1 MLHMLTLALVLDLH
15 NFAGVP
21 PAIVHDAERE
31 VTRVY
36 QEIGVQV
43 EWDHAP
49 ARGSGHTALQIILV
63 AHESGVLRR
72 TRDQIMGA
80 ATWTPT
86 GTPVVYVFYRR
97 VEAEA
102 ARYSVSVAFVLAC
115 ALAHELGHVLMPERG
130 RSRDGLMR
138 VLERRRLPA
147 RRRASSGFCPLW
159 RSFADGSTNRE
170 VRLWAMVDGLA
181 RLKPR
186 PTITGGNF
194 RTCLSSAGD

>member
-15 NFAGVP
+15 NFAGAP
-21 PAIVHDAERE
+21 AAIVHDAERE

-36 QEIGVQV
+36 QEIGVRV
-43 EWDHAP
+43 EWDHTA
-49 ARGSGHTALQIILV
+49 ARGSGHNALQIILV

-97 VEAEA
+97 VAAEA

-130 RSRDGLMR
+130 HSRDGLMR
-138 VLERRRLPA
+138 ACWNGDDFQRADRGQLRFLPEQVALIELRTKNLEF
-147 RRRASSGFCPLW
+147 GI
-159 RSFADGSTNRE
+159 RE
-170 VRLWAMVDGLA
+170 
-181 RLKPR
+181 
-186 PTITGGNF
+186 
-194 RTCLSSAGD
+194 

>member
-15 NFAGVP
+15 NFAGAA

-36 QEIGVQV
+36 QDIGVRV
-43 EWDHAP
+43 EWDHAAAHGEGP
-49 ARGSGHTALQIILV
+49 AALQIMLV

-72 TRDQIMGA
+72 TRDQVMGA
-80 ATWTPT
+80 ATWTPA

-97 VEAEA
+97 VVAEA

-130 RSRDGLMR
+130 HSRDGLMR
-138 VLERRRLPA
+138 ACWNGDDFQRADRGQLRFLPEQVALIRTRA
-147 RRRASSGFCPLW
+147 R
-159 RSFADGSTNRE
+159 N
-170 VRLWAMVDGLA
+170 
-181 RLKPR
+181 
-186 PTITGGNF
+186 
-194 RTCLSSAGD
+194 

>member
-15 NFAGVP
+15 NFAGAP

-36 QEIGVQV
+36 QEIGVRV
-43 EWDHAP
+43 EWDHAA
-49 ARGSGHTALQIILV
+49 ARSSGQTALQIILV

-102 ARYSVSVAFVLAC
+102 ARYAVSVAFVLAC

-130 RSRDGLMR
+130 HSRDGLMR
-138 VLERRRLPA
+138 ACWNGDDFQRADRGQLRFLPEQVALIRTRA
-147 RRRASSGFCPLW
+147 R
-159 RSFADGSTNRE
+159 N
-170 VRLWAMVDGLA
+170 
-181 RLKPR
+181 
-186 PTITGGNF
+186 
-194 RTCLSSAGD
+194 